1 MSIVHLVTETLSL
14 FIPLLLTSF
23 FVITLLWLAHLV
35 LIKRHQSSGN
45 EKLFSRQL
53 VMLVLTVIGI
63 IAVALSLPVS
73 DSTRNQVLGLI
84 GLVIS
89 GVFAFSS
96 STIFSN
102 IMAGTMLRV
111 TMPFRTGD
119 FIQVG
124 EFFGRVV
131 ERGLL
136 DTEIQTE
143 NRELV
148 SLPNTFLVN
157 HPICV
162 TRSSGCIVSTTLSLG
177 YDVHNAEVETLLL
190 QAATN
195 SDLTD
200 PFVQIVE
207 LGNYAITYKVSGML
221 TDVKSLL
228 TARSNLRRK
237 VTDVLHEAGIEIVS
251 PTFMSQRKLAE
262 GSIVMPSQRTK
273 DNRSPETIAED
284 VVFDKAEEAA
294 QREDSIEQLQAKIT
308 SCEQRLKQ
316 ADTEQKTQIENQ
328 LKMLQDQ
335 LKIMSQPSSN

>member
-1 MSIVHLVTETLSL
+1 MSIVHLVTETLRL

-73 DSTRNQVLGLI
+73 DSTRNQVIGLI

-96 STIFSN
+96 STLFSN

-124 EFFGRVV
+124 DFFGRVV

-177 YDVHNAEVETLLL
+177 YDVHNAKVETLLL

-207 LGNYAITYKVSGML
+207 LGNYAITYKISGML

-237 VTDVLHEAGIEIVS
+237 VADVLHEAGVEIVS

-262 GSIVMPSQRTK
+262 GSTIVPSQRTK
-273 DNRSPETIAED
+273 DNSSSETIAED

-294 QREDSIEQLQAKIT
+294 QREDSIEQLQEKIT
-308 SCEQRLKQ
+308 SCEQSLKQ
-316 ADTEQKTQIENQ
+316 SDTEQKAQIENQ

-335 LKIMSQPSSN
+335 LKIMSQPSSH